1 MSDKIDYVKLEMDS
15 AVVGSLPLVSRNLKS
30 FWRISA
36 LCLVIAGAPANL
48 PAEQACTGDADRDG
62 AVRIAELIQAVG
74 NALEGCEEIPG
85 TCNGDA
91 NCDGVVAINEL
102 ILAVGYALDG
112 CPLAR
117 AVSVAW
123 LVQALERD
131 DVQVVDARVGA
142 FPGGHIPGALPL
154 SPYTLAETV
163 EGIDFQIIG
172 AETAA
177 SVIGAIGLH
186 VGSVA
191 VVYGAAPEFD
201 PARVVWALE
210 YLGHPDVRYL
220 DGGFAAWQAAGAE
233 IAPGDPIASGTTDYP
248 VEVNDDL
255 RVTGAWI
262 LDQLGDPP
270 YAGSAIQIVDA
281 RSPAEYAMGF
291 IPTAVHRQWTINLD
305 GGLLLPRSDLERL
318 YADLDKTRTTVVY
331 CLAGWRAS
339 VAWMVLSGLG
349 FEDVRVYDGSWLEWG
364 NGEFPVH
371 VPPALGNVAVSADF

>member
-15 AVVGSLPLVSRNLKS
+15 AVVGSLPLVSRNLKT

-123 LVQALERD
+123 LEQALDRT
-131 DVQVVDARVGA
+131 DVQIIDARVGGFA
-142 FPGGHIPGALPL
+142 GGHIPGALPL
-154 SPYTLAETV
+154 SPYMLAAPSGGV
-163 EGIDFQIIG
+163 DFQILE
-172 AETAA
+172 AESAA
-177 SVIGAIGLH
+177 MVLSEVGLRSDAI
-186 VGSVA
+186 A

-210 YLGHPDVRYL
+210 YLGHADVRYL
-220 DGGFAAWQAAGAE
+220 DGGFAAWQAAGADVAAGE
-233 IAPGDPIASGTTDYP
+233 PVPAPASSYP
-248 VEVNDDL
+248 VAIREQL
-255 RVTGAWI
+255 RVTSDWV
-262 LDQLGDPP
+262 LEQLGDAP
-270 YAGSAIQIVDA
+270 YENPAIQVVDA
-281 RSPAEYAMGF
+281 RSPAEYAMGI

-305 GGLLLPRSDLERL
+305 GGLLLPRADLDAL
-318 YADLDKTRTTVVY
+318 YADLDKARTTVVY

-339 VAWMVLSGLG
+339 FAWLTLAGLG

-371 VPPALGNVAVSADF
+371 VPPTVGNVAVSADF